1 MRVLLDPVG
10 DVAVHHDLVE
20 LVAPRPYVVHEDLVR
35 RQLVLYGGA
44 AVANL
49 LQLHAVP
56 QLTYHLHP
64 QPSLHT
70 QHNNRSAVS
79 LLPVKNGDSLQLIL

>member
-20 LVAPRPYVVHEDLVR
+20 LVASRPYVVHEDLVR

-44 AVANL
+44 AVADL

-64 QPSLHT
+64 QPRLHT

-79 LLPVKNGDSLQLIL
+79 LLPVKNGNSLQLI